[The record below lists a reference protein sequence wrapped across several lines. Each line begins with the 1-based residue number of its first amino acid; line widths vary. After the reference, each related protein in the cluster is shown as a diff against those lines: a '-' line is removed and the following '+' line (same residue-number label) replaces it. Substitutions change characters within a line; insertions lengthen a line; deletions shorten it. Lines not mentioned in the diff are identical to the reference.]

1 MIRLPGNR
9 IHNPVCVWHF
19 WSKRANEI
27 AFRSVGIQN
36 SLVYLLGTRR
46 EPLGYISFL
55 ETASSIRAWHYANV
69 WGKKHVFIASSC
81 CDTILKHCLAWLFWS
96 FSLKYCWYKW
106 PAKGLLLKLMFQNT
120 SSTNKWIRDF
130 YAKNHL

>member
-1 MIRLPGNR
+1 MPPSATSFLLLLPFNSVQIRHDQTAWKSNSQPGLR
-9 IHNPVCVWHF
+9 LALH
-19 WSKRANEI
+19 NEI

-69 WGKKHVFIASSC
+69 WKKIHVFIASSC

-96 FSLKYCWYKW
+96 FSLKYCWYTCKRTIN
-106 PAKGLLLKLMFQNT
+106 Q
-120 SSTNKWIRDF
+120 TNVSKHI
-130 YAKNHL
+130 